1 MRDLIITGGMNYS
14 ELTFYAGVYP
24 KADQIKIS
32 SGPNLNDERHS
43 HAVGVSSSD
52 GISERAYVIGG
63 IKLSKEEVKADVV
76 VNLTRTI
83 EVLNL
88 EENGKWEELKDLE
101 LNQGRISPSAVVFG
115 DFLYVLGG
123 FL

>member
-1 MRDLIITGGMNYS
+1 MRDLIITGGINYS

-32 SGPNLNDERHS
+32 GGPNLNVERHS
-43 HAVGVSSSD
+43 HAVGVSCSY
-52 GISERAYVIGG
+52 GKSEKAYAVGG
-63 IKLSKEEVKADVV
+63 INLSKEENKTDEE

-88 EENGKWEELKDLE
+88 EENKKWEILKDLE
-101 LNQGRISPSAVVFG
+101 LN
-115 DFLYVLGG
+115 
-123 FL
+123 